1 MFICTQLTATTTIM
15 TTTATL
21 TTTTIKQSKGDTSLF
36 ARNCLKEAVPVF
48 THQKNGSVKPGY
60 LSGITIAIENAYVLG
75 ARSIKLQDIF
85 HFEN

>member
-1 MFICTQLTATTTIM
+1 M
-15 TTTATL
+15 TTTGTS

-36 ARNCLKEAVPVF
+36 ARTCFKEAVPVF

-60 LSGITIAIENAYVLG
+60 LSGIILAIENAYVLG

-85 HFEN
+85 HFENSLCKIVR